1 MESVVRTWRAIA
13 HTAANSDGAMSSPAL
28 SAGPRLDL
36 GSARLYVIVF
46 LASACTLVLEIV
58 AGRLLAPQIGVSIY
72 TWTSIIGIVLAGISV
87 GNYLGGRLADRFPPA
102 STLGLTLLAAS
113 LLSFAVLALLP
124 VVPPL
129 LDYLPLVPHILAVNA
144 ALFFLPSCIL
154 GMVTPLAIK
163 QALTDLDQA
172 GGLVGRLYAVS
183 TAGSILGVYL
193 TGFVLIP
200 AFGTRHVVLLVG
212 FVLLALALTL
222 GSLLQRRVAAAIAL
236 IPTLALAGYTLQPQL
251 RQGPCLVES
260 SYYCIQVSQLRAA
273 QNPAKVLKLDH
284 LIHSYNVPGHPD
296 TLTYPYTRIF
306 AETAQYVAQRNPA
319 FRALFIGGGG
329 YTVPIHL
336 EARYPQASVEVIE
349 IDPGV
354 TAIVRE
360 ELGLSPATGIVT
372 YNEDGRMAI
381 RHMRHGAYDLIVG
394 DAFNDYS
401 VPYHLTTLEF
411 SQQLQELLSD
421 EGIYIANIIDKLR
434 PSRFLRAFVYTLE
447 SIYPH
452 VYIMGQDADIPFPY
466 YIEALD
472 HTAQSADETES
483 ELERELREFGGA
495 RATYVVA
502 ASRQPIDFTQFHSHQ
517 AHALLSERTTFV
529 MAEADRQRWLQQG
542 PALLL
547 TDDHAP
553 VDTMV
558 ASLFTDDHVQW
569 RWRLLV
575 PPSLRWL
582 LPGG

>member
-1 MESVVRTWRAIA
+1 
-13 HTAANSDGAMSSPAL
+13 MSNPAL
-28 SAGPRLDL
+28 R
-36 GSARLYVIVF
+36 SARLYGIVF

-87 GNYLGGRLADRFPPA
+87 GNYLGGRLADRFPPT
-102 STLGLTLLAAS
+102 STLGLTLLGAS

-124 VVPPL
+124 EVPPHL
-129 LDYLPLVPHILAVNA
+129 KYLPLVPHILAVNA

-163 QALTDLDQA
+163 EALSDLGRA
-172 GGLVGRLYAVS
+172 GGVVGRLYAVS
-183 TAGSILGVYL
+183 TAGSILGVYV

-200 AFGTRHVVLLVG
+200 AIGTRHVVLLVG
-212 FVLLALALTL
+212 FVLLALALTM
-222 GSLLQRRVAAAIAL
+222 GSLLRQRLAAAIVL

-260 SYYCIQVSQLRAA
+260 SYYCIQVTRLLGTN
-273 QNPAKVLKLDH
+273 NPARVLKLDH
-284 LIHSYNVPGHPD
+284 LIHSYNIPGQPD
-296 TLTYPYTRIF
+296 ALTYPYTRIF
-306 AETAQYVAQRNPA
+306 AETAQYIAQRNPA
-319 FRALFIGGGG
+319 FRSIFIGGGG

-336 EARYPQASVEVIE
+336 EGRYPQASVEVIE

-354 TAIVRE
+354 TAIVRA
-360 ELGLSPATGIVT
+360 ELGLSPTTNIVT
-372 YNEDGRMAI
+372 YNEDARMAVNRV
-381 RHMRHGAYDLIVG
+381 RHQQYDLIVG

-411 SQQLQELLSD
+411 SRQLQDLLSD
-421 EGIYIANIIDKLR
+421 DGIYLANIIDQLR
-434 PSRFLRAFVYTLE
+434 PSRFLRAYVYTLE

-452 VYIMGQDADIPFPY
+452 VYILGQDADIPFPY
-466 YIEALD
+466 YIEEIDQDTQGAEESD
-472 HTAQSADETES
+472 S
-483 ELERELREFGGA
+483 ELERELRESGNA
-495 RATYVVA
+495 RATFVVA
-502 ASRQPIDFTQFHSHQ
+502 ASRQPIDFSQFRPHQ
-517 AHALLSERTTFV
+517 SHALFRERTTFV

-542 PALLL
+542 PVQLL

-558 ASLFTDDHVQW
+558 ASLFTNNNTQW
-569 RWRLLV
+569 HLRILV
-575 PPSLRWL
+575 PPDLRWL